1 MTFSSLVFLCIFMP
15 TVFLLHCALPSVK
28 LRNALLMFA
37 AAVLLCAPVGALV
50 GRLRAYRT
58 RTPAERR
65 KQGVLFVLS
74 FLVLLWCLIRLSGGS
89 YNPFIYFRF

>member
-1 MTFSSLVFLCIFMP
+1 MP
-15 TVFLLHCALPSVK
+15 ETGGRVDLMYTAGG
-28 LRNALLMFA
+28 ALLIA

-65 KQGVLFVLS
+65 EQGVLFVLS